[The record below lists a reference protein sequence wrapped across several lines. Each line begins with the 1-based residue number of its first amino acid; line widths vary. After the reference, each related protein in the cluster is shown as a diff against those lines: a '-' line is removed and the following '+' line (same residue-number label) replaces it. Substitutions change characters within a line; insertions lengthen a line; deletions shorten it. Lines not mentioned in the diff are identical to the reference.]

1 MSEKILDE
9 IIEQKE
15 IKEKGLEK
23 KERIIATA
31 IIILKALVFAR
42 VVEKTTLFM
51 DTSFVHLAW
60 KNSKTETEHVIIN

>member
-23 KERIIATA
+23 KKKGSSRP
-31 IIILKALVFAR
+31 LL
-42 VVEKTTLFM
+42 L
-51 DTSFVHLAW
+51 S
-60 KNSKTETEHVIIN
+60 